1 MNNREKCK
9 DELIETIKKD
19 GKICGFMKKHNDAL
33 QPLGLNEKDFCDEID
48 CYVCA
53 TMLQLWLDEEYV
65 EPEPPKPEVDW
76 DNVPVDTLVRVKDFA
91 ADVGVLRYF
100 KGINACNPVERFVA
114 WADGKTSITANGSCT
129 NWAFCELAEDLE
141 EK

>member
-9 DELIETIKKD
+9 NELIETIKKD

-53 TMLQLWLDEEYV
+53 TMLQLWLDEEY
-65 EPEPPKPEVDW
+65 EEPPKPEIDW
-76 DNVPVDTLVRVKDFA
+76 DNVPVDTLVRVKEVA

-129 NWAFCELAEDLE
+129 NWAFCELVEDLE
-141 EK
+141 GK

>member
-1 MNNREKCK
+1 MNNREKYK

-19 GKICGFMKKHNDAL
+19 GEICGFMKKHNDAL

-53 TMLQLWLDEEYV
+53 TMLQLWLDEEH
-65 EPEPPKPEVDW
+65 EEPPKPEVDW
-76 DNVPVDTLVRVKDFA
+76 DNVPVDTLVRVWDTRA
-91 ADVGVLRYF
+91 YECVLRYF
-100 KGINACNPVERFVA
+100 KGIDDSNPTRKYVA
-114 WADGKTSITANGSCT
+114 WADGKTSVTANGSCT
-129 NWAFCELAEDLE
+129 NWAFCELVEDLE